1 MRSLLPIS
9 LVLLSAS
16 GLADTPTVRTDTG
29 LVQGVLDDNVIVYK
43 GIPFAGGAFR
53 HGSAS
58 TPLYASGGL
67 PKATGI
73 VLINVNYRTGPLA
86 FWLIPN

>member
-43 GIPFAGGAFR
+43 GIPFAAPPVGHLDQPHMINCGAMLWSHR
-53 HGSAS
+53 
-58 TPLYASGGL
+58 
-67 PKATGI
+67 
-73 VLINVNYRTGPLA
+73 NVG
-86 FWLIPN
+86 